1 MTYFLQA
8 IKHSPES
15 SAADCELSGILV
27 AGDEVQ
33 VDQEEEE
40 NRGGEREQEEQSPQ
54 GDGLQVK

>member
-1 MTYFLQA
+1 MHILTYFLQA

-40 NRGGEREQEEQSPQ
+40 NRGGEREQEEQSP
-54 GDGLQVK
+54 